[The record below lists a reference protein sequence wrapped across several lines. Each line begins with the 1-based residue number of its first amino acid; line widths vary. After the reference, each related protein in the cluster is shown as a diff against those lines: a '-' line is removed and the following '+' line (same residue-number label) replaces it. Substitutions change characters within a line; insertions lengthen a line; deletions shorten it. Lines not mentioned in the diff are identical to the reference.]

1 MERQTEQAKVT
12 DPSDRG
18 KEIKGE
24 QAGGRST
31 EERKRRERERKVSRK
46 EGKNNPMQEGGQ

>member
-1 MERQTEQAKVT
+1 MT